1 VSCIALEIG
10 LLCCASGALPTGKDR
25 FTTPQN
31 LPWWGLGGWL
41 LPQSTVLVEGP
52 RGAVLELGREFM
64 LIWRPLNIGARIAAG
79 IRRVGRWELG
89 RSHRWGWYCTII
101 GLWISEC
108 SGPKGPTSVVHKN

>member
-10 LLCCASGALPTGKDR
+10 PLCCASGALPTGKDR

-52 RGAVLELGREFM
+52 RGALL
-64 LIWRPLNIGARIAAG
+64 
-79 IRRVGRWELG
+79 
-89 RSHRWGWYCTII
+89 
-101 GLWISEC
+101 
-108 SGPKGPTSVVHKN
+108 